1 MAVKTQE
8 IRAKLTGDNT
18 DLVSSL
24 EDARREIKKTA
35 RDAAASARES
45 GGKLND
51 ALAGVGTWALD
62 KTIESVGRAM
72 EYTRQQIQNLASIGD
87 AAAKNGLNPE
97 LYQRLSA
104 VAEASGISIKDAAE
118 HFRRWEAVLLSAR
131 SGNKE
136 AILQLQAIGTSVE
149 MLQGL
154 NPWEAFTKAIPEA
167 ENLQKNLGYI
177 FGKKAAGNANF
188 IKFIETAKHASATV
202 YSDEAIESAV
212 KYQQAIKDLNRAFN
226 KFITESGLVNW
237 LTNQLEGL
245 QALIN
250 PPDSGDAGQP
260 SEAGALLNQ
269 RAELKDIIATADKD
283 ARIAQIQAEIER
295 IKGAALAGTT
305 MVPDVM
311 GGVAFQPGREL
322 TAEEHAAIAEHERII
337 GLLRMSDDELQ
348 RMLEEV
354 ESKRAELKAA
364 RAEQRAAEA
373 AAKSP
378 DAAIKAANDLAE
390 IQREKQAAAAATAA
404 ANAARMRRM
413 TPAQRLEAARNA
425 AVEALQKTNP
435 SLTDAQAARQVLTDE
450 ATAFS
455 AGKLPKTWEDANIK
469 SSIPMEQAAQRLLKA
484 AEKIDDG
491 FFVKKRN

>member
-35 RDAAASARES
+35 RDAAASVRES

-72 EYTRQQIQNLASIGD
+72 EFTRQQIQSLATIGD

-97 LYQRLSA
+97 LYQRLNA
-104 VAEASGISIKDAAE
+104 VAEASGISIGDAAE

-154 NPWEAFTKAIPEA
+154 NPWEAFTKAIPKA
-167 ENLQKNLGYI
+167 ENLQKNLAYV
-177 FGKKAAGNANF
+177 FGEKAAGNANF
-188 IKFIETAKHASATV
+188 IKFIETAKHASATI
-202 YSDEAIESAV
+202 YSDAAIESAV
-212 KYQQAIKDLNRAFN
+212 KYQQAIEGLNHAFN
-226 KFITESGLVNW
+226 RFIAESGIVNW
-237 LTNQLEGL
+237 LTEQLEGL
-245 QALIN
+245 QALAS
-250 PPDSGDAGQP
+250 PPDAGDASQP
-260 SEAGALLNQ
+260 TEYGRLLTQ
-269 RAELKDIIATADKD
+269 RAELMDIIGTADKD
-283 ARIAQIQAEIER
+283 ARIAQLQAEIDA
-295 IKGAALAGTT
+295 IKANVRPARMA
-305 MVPDVM
+305 PDVM
-311 GGVAFQPGREL
+311 GGVTFLPGREL
-322 TAEEHAAIAEHERII
+322 TSEDHSAIAEHERTI

-348 RMLEEV
+348 RMLDDV
-354 ESKRAELKAA
+354 DARRAALKSAS
-364 RAEQRAAEA
+364 AERRAAEA

-378 DAAIKAANDLAE
+378 DAALKAANDLEE

-404 ANAARMRRM
+404 ANAARMRKM
-413 TPAQRLEAARNA
+413 TPAHRLEAARNA

-435 SLTDAQAARQVLTDE
+435 SLTDAQAARKVLTDE
-450 ATAFS
+450 ATAFA

-469 SSIPMEQAAQRLLKA
+469 SSMPMEQAAQRLLKA